1 MNQKSKMRDMIILL
15 PGILGS
21 VLQKD
26 GRDLWNISG
35 QAVSDFVKNLRKGN
49 NLQHLKLEQDDPEL
63 DDLGDG
69 IKATSLVQDFHFLPG
84 FWKIV

>member
-26 GRDLWNISG
+26 GRDLWNIIDTTLHTKKEK
-35 QAVSDFVKNLRKGN
+35 QFLIKTLHLHKYLRK
-49 NLQHLKLEQDDPEL
+49 QRDEYYL
-63 DDLGDG
+63 DRA
-69 IKATSLVQDFHFLPG
+69 IC
-84 FWKIV
+84 